1 MLNIYTHEGY
11 LDMGEV
17 LASPYPFIVIVG
29 ARGCGKTYSSLKYV
43 VENDIR
49 FLYMRRTK
57 TILDIV
63 TDPKYSPFKV
73 INDDL
78 HTDII
83 PEVSKHGYGIF
94 KHEETGETAGYAA
107 ALSTFANLR
116 GFDGSDIKMLIWDE
130 FIPEPSE
137 IVRFDEFSAFTNA
150 YETINRNR
158 EFDGSEPLKAVL
170 MSNSDLLYSGVVA
183 GLNIADPLVKMQEE
197 KIEVLEMSKDLVL
210 IRPDNPK
217 FYEKKKDTVL
227 YRITAGTD
235 FSEMAL
241 NNNFT
246 VEDRSRIKTR
256 PLKEFN
262 IICSYRGLYIYK
274 HKSDGTWYVTRTG
287 SGSPVEYKTTEADR
301 RRYLREQT
309 AVWRAYN
316 RRKVYFEN
324 VSVQA
329 VFLEIYK

>member
-1 MLNIYTHEGY
+1 MLNIYTPDGF

-17 LASPYPFIVIVG
+17 LASPYPFIIIIG
-29 ARGCGKTYSSLKYV
+29 ARGCGKTYGALKYV
-43 VENDIR
+43 IEQDQR
-49 FLYMRRTK
+49 FLYIRRTK
-57 TILDIV
+57 TILELITDIR
-63 TDPKYSPFKV
+63 YSPFKKL
-73 INDDL
+73 NEDMHL
-78 HTDII
+78 DII
-83 PEVSKHGYGIF
+83 PEMSKGFGVY
-94 KHEETGETAGYAA
+94 KHEDSGEVAGYAA
-107 ALSTFANLR
+107 ALSTIANVR
-116 GFDGSDIKMLIWDE
+116 GFDGSDVKILIWDE

-137 IVRFDEFSAFTNA
+137 VVRFNEFSAFTNA

-170 MSNSDLLYSGVVA
+170 MSNSDLLYSSVVS
-183 GLNIADPLVKMQEE
+183 GLGIADSLVKMQEE
-197 KIEVLEMSKDLVL
+197 GIEVLEFSRDILL
-210 IRPDNPK
+210 IRPDSPK
-217 FYEKKKDTVL
+217 FYEQKKDTVL
-227 YRITAGTD
+227 YRVTAGTD

-246 VEDRSRIKTR
+246 IEDRSRIKTR

-262 IICSYRGLYIYK
+262 VVCSYRGLYIYK

-287 SGSPVEYKTTEADR
+287 SGSPAEYKTTEADR

-309 AVWRAYN
+309 AVWRAFN
-316 RRKVYFEN
+316 KRKVYFEN